1 MWNQDHQWLLTTAH
15 LSHYHVECMLPT
27 LMVIKL
33 SLVTRCGPNPKRS
46 KMVHKQ
52 ANHVLSNQRRIQC
65 MCYGTSKSISFRSD
79 PIHVLEIWLKK
90 YTSNKFRTHYINWDM
105 LESRTQ
111 THRVQILNLPC
122 LIEDSC
128 EKDVKEVKM
137 RSKDIAEEQSMR
149 SQVRK
154 PIFQFWLCKLQ
165 DNFSLSR
172 ERERHPIPKNLILIL
187 P

>member
-1 MWNQDHQWLLTTAH
+1 
-15 LSHYHVECMLPT
+15 
-27 LMVIKL
+27 
-33 SLVTRCGPNPKRS
+33 
-46 KMVHKQ
+46 
-52 ANHVLSNQRRIQC
+52 
-65 MCYGTSKSISFRSD
+65 
-79 PIHVLEIWLKK
+79 
-90 YTSNKFRTHYINWDM
+90 M

-154 PIFQFWLCKLQ
+154 PIFQF
-165 DNFSLSR
+165 
-172 ERERHPIPKNLILIL
+172 
-187 P
+187 